1 MLNCV
6 DLAGR
11 LKLYTCESI
20 STAFLCQLNT
30 NKSPYLNDTFA
41 SVAVTEEEIKSVIA
55 AVVRPTALDVKTT
68 QIACIPCE

>member
-20 STAFLCQLNT
+20 STAFLCQVNT

-41 SVAVTEEEIKSVIA
+41 SVAVTEEEIKSVMA
-55 AVVRPTALDVKTT
+55 AAVRPTTLDVKNL
-68 QIACIPCE
+68 E